1 MKLLRKRQNMNGIIL
16 RNHKKAH
23 ELKKVIGLRGFVVA
37 PPVERIFNSMYN
49 SIIHSMKKLE

>member
-37 PPVERIFNSMYN
+37 PPLKEY
-49 SIIHSMKKLE
+49 SILCIIVLYIQ